1 MQPILRLLKFKNK
14 WSYNLFSNIVMNKS
28 KKFNLKV
35 DSLFVAIISKYI
47 NSHFIMLICAILVL
61 LVSIIWI
68 SIKELRV
75 LPKTDKITL

>member
-1 MQPILRLLKFKNK
+1 MP
-14 WSYNLFSNIVMNKS
+14 
-28 KKFNLKV
+28 V
-35 DSLFVAIISKYI
+35 DFLFVAIISKYI
-47 NSHFIMLICAILVL
+47 NSHFIILICAILVL

>member
-35 DSLFVAIISKYI
+35 DSLLVAIISKYI

-61 LVSIIWI
+61 LVSII
-68 SIKELRV
+68 
-75 LPKTDKITL
+75 

>member
-1 MQPILRLLKFKNK
+1 MQPILRLPKFKNK

-61 LVSIIWI
+61 LVSII
-68 SIKELRV
+68 
-75 LPKTDKITL
+75 

>member
-1 MQPILRLLKFKNK
+1 MQPILRLPKFKNK

-47 NSHFIMLICAILVL
+47 NSHFINIFFL
-61 LVSIIWI
+61 S
-68 SIKELRV
+68 
-75 LPKTDKITL
+75 

>member
-1 MQPILRLLKFKNK
+1 MQPILRLPKFKNK

-47 NSHFIMLICAILVL
+47 NSQFIMLICAILVL
-61 LVSIIWI
+61 LVSII
-68 SIKELRV
+68 
-75 LPKTDKITL
+75 

>member
-61 LVSIIWI
+61 LVSII
-68 SIKELRV
+68 
-75 LPKTDKITL
+75 

>member
-1 MQPILRLLKFKNK
+1 MQPILRLPKFKNK

-35 DSLFVAIISKYI
+35 DSLFVAIISKHI

-61 LVSIIWI
+61 LVSII
-68 SIKELRV
+68 
-75 LPKTDKITL
+75 